1 MSNNKDKYV
10 IRNAPIDFVED
21 AESVGSSDATR
32 SINVNSVVDMRN
44 NELSRK
50 TEDFLAKVRGE
61 ANRIV
66 AEARGEAEA
75 IKKETLAAIE
85 REHDA
90 LERRAA
96 ELEKVR
102 KTLES
107 DLEALEE
114 RRTALES
121 DAFEKAQKDGFE
133 QGKKE
138 GFNEGYRKGEEKANE
153 ELEARIAEGIENR
166 VQETASSALEPLQK
180 LVREMR
186 ESRQAL
192 LKNWEENIL
201 QVAAIIAFQA
211 ILREPSLKGDVP
223 VELLREA
230 LELAMNSA
238 TLKVRMNPTDVA
250 TLKNRIKT
258 VLEETGNLAKT
269 EIVPD
274 STITRGGCVVETGL
288 GVIDERL
295 ESRLQRIVEE
305 LSE

>member
-21 AESVGSSDATR
+21 AESLGSSDATS

-121 DAFEKAQKDGFE
+121 DAFEKAQKAGFE

-269 EIVPD
+269 EIVSD

>member
-21 AESVGSSDATR
+21 AESLGSSDATR

-75 IKKETLAAIE
+75 IKKETLAAFE

-121 DAFEKAQKDGFE
+121 DAFEKAQKAGFE

-153 ELEARIAEGIENR
+153 ELETRIAEGIENR
-166 VQETASSALEPLQK
+166 VQETANSALEPLQK

>member
-21 AESVGSSDATR
+21 AESLGSSDATS

-75 IKKETLAAIE
+75 IKKETLAAFE

-121 DAFEKAQKDGFE
+121 DAFEKAQKAGFE

>member
-21 AESVGSSDATR
+21 AESLGSSDATS

-75 IKKETLAAIE
+75 IKKETLAAFE

-121 DAFEKAQKDGFE
+121 DAFEKAQKAGFE

-269 EIVPD
+269 EIVSD

>member
-21 AESVGSSDATR
+21 AESVGSADATR

-66 AEARGEAEA
+66 AEARGEAET

-114 RRTALES
+114 RRKTLES
-121 DAFEKAQKDGFE
+121 EAFEKAQKAGFE

-138 GFNEGYRKGEEKANE
+138 GFKEGYRKGEEKANE

-166 VQETASSALEPLQK
+166 VQETTNSALEPLQK
-180 LVREMR
+180 LVREMK

-201 QVAAIIAFQA
+201 QVAAIIAFQS
-211 ILREPSLKGDVP
+211 ILREPSLKEDVP

-238 TLKVRMNPTDVA
+238 TLKVRMNPTDVT
-250 TLKNRIKT
+250 TLKNRNKT